1 MISMQEACRVLVGSH
16 DFSSFRAAGCQVVSF
31 LQCCKQRFM
40 KIKFEAINSFAQNG
54 TLFAMQPPSTVY
66 NKSFSELPNY
76 EIAVIIE
83 FSFKGFTLV

>member
-1 MISMQEACRVLVGSH
+1 
-16 DFSSFRAAGCQVVSF
+16 
-31 LQCCKQRFM
+31 M